1 MKVAQVAKGANNVQ
15 DEYSIE
21 MRTAAAN
28 AAFLHTQVAAIFAAA
43 NAAERKRTRE
53 RIAAELAAEIKA
65 ELAAAGHTD
74 EHSYDDDDRAMMRE
88 SQRADWA
95 REERGF

>member
-1 MKVAQVAKGANNVQ
+1 VQQ

-21 MRTAAAN
+21 MRNAAASVGFIHN
-28 AAFLHTQVAAIFAAA
+28 QIAAIFADAI
-43 NAAERKRTRE
+43 AAERKRNY
-53 RIAAELAAEIKA
+53 AAELAAELDA
-65 ELAAAGHTD
+65 VGDFTD